1 MANYKVIGKGQNGKY
16 TDEWARKDV
25 ITYCE
30 RLDKT
35 PHNYKGSRAVN
46 IENAAE
52 EMNILAQVYNNDE
65 KVRLRHSVISFD
77 KDENIAATQADEIA
91 RAAIQYFGDE
101 YQIIYCVH
109 EDTDN
114 IHVHIVMNQVSY
126 LDGHKYHGSKKQHYD
141 FIKYMKQ
148 VVRPYGI
155 NFMAVSDD

>member
-52 EMNILAQVYNNDE
+52 EMNI
-65 KVRLRHSVISFD
+65 
-77 KDENIAATQADEIA
+77 
-91 RAAIQYFGDE
+91 
-101 YQIIYCVH
+101 
-109 EDTDN
+109 
-114 IHVHIVMNQVSY
+114 
-126 LDGHKYHGSKKQHYD
+126 
-141 FIKYMKQ
+141 
-148 VVRPYGI
+148 
-155 NFMAVSDD
+155 